1 MNKIQSDKKIIN
13 ALLIS
18 KPIKYMHMVI
28 IWSEVFDF
36 AKKVTSVALDL
47 LVRELKSLSPETQI
61 SLAIIT
67 ADEKAIKMLFKE
79 IEIAI
84 RQKQIKILSAIG
96 SNILPRSEVRLFLLA
111 RNPSRKSVMP
121 LNSININPKRYNSK
135 IILIKINGANK
146 ILDNVI
152 NNINFFISNISLLF
166 IIDDFYFPIINLKNQ
181 VKKFII
187 FQLM

>member
-1 MNKIQSDKKIIN
+1 MNKTQSDKKIIN

-36 AKKVTSVALDL
+36 AKKVTSVALKL

-96 SNILPRSEVRLFLLA
+96 SNILPRS
-111 RNPSRKSVMP
+111 K
-121 LNSININPKRYNSK
+121 
-135 IILIKINGANK
+135 
-146 ILDNVI
+146 
-152 NNINFFISNISLLF
+152 
-166 IIDDFYFPIINLKNQ
+166 
-181 VKKFII
+181 
-187 FQLM
+187 